1 MLQSIPCLN
10 PEVQWEELE
19 SGALMAVYKRHESA
33 MKRLWRRFL
42 SAPEVAQVALDDAGS
57 MVVRAID
64 GRKTVDDLIG
74 CVARELR
81 LSRRESEV
89 SLLKYMDMLGRRR
102 LIGFMAP
109 GRKGEER

>member
-10 PEVQWEELE
+10 PEVRWEDLD
-19 SGALMAVYKRHESA
+19 SGVLMAVYRRHESLPR
-33 MKRLWRRFL
+33 RLWRRFL
-42 SAPEVAQVALDDAGS
+42 SLPETAQVALDDAGS

-64 GRKTVDDLIG
+64 GRRTVEDLIG
-74 CVARELR
+74 CVARDLR

-102 LIGFMAP
+102 LVGFVAP
-109 GRKGEER
+109 GRKGENR